1 MPAISIDLRR
11 RAVDAYLAGEGTYLE
26 VSTQFRVGEASLNRW
41 LRLHREN
48 GVLNPKPHR
57 SGRKAR
63 VDGDGMA
70 ELRRLVV
77 EQPDATLAELSK
89 RYAASRGVVLALSII
104 CRALQKLD
112 LNRKKRSSTRR
123 SNSEKMYS

>member
-1 MPAISIDLRR
+1 
-11 RAVDAYLAGEGTYLE
+11 
-26 VSTQFRVGEASLNRW
+26 
-41 LRLHREN
+41 
-48 GVLNPKPHR
+48 
-57 SGRKAR
+57 
-63 VDGDGMA
+63 MA